1 MSESDPAAEITAGAA
16 VVGRDGDTIGRVAAV
31 HRDVLVVE
39 TGAVFTK
46 SYYIPLEA
54 VATIDDGTI
63 TLTVDK
69 DVAMHSGWD
78 TMPGA
83 ATKTTPEPEADAD
96 ENDRSNSAAVA
107 R

>member
-1 MSESDPAAEITAGAA
+1 MSESDTAAEITAGAT

-31 HRDVLVVE
+31 HRDVVVE
-39 TGAVFTK
+39 TGVIFTK

-54 VATIDDGTI
+54 VAAIDDGTI

-83 ATKTTPEPEADAD
+83 TSKTTPELEAG
-96 ENDRSNSAAVA
+96 SAADT